1 MHGWVDMKIL
11 NTVLSLSSVLLAAGL
26 TSTAA
31 SAATYRL
38 ELKSGSTVLQSK
50 NFEFSKGLAAKGT
63 GAKGFQHPHSAGL
76 QNSNLAIE
84 IGDQVSACGT
94 YLQVKRKYEPEK
106 GTFDVVG
113 AMVTL
118 VEKSTIQSGNM
129 KAQTSDSDQIEKKND
144 VVSVKSS
151 GMDRTCTLA
160 VVK

>member
-1 MHGWVDMKIL
+1 MHFTVVMKKH
-11 NTVLSLSSVLLAAGL
+11 NVAFVLSLLLLATGP
-26 TSTAA
+26 A

-38 ELKSGSTVLQSK
+38 ELKSGSKVLQAK
-50 NFEFSKGLAAKGT
+50 NFEFSKGLAANGT
-63 GAKGFQHPHSAGL
+63 GAKGFQHPHSAGA

-94 YLQVKRKYEPEK
+94 FLQVKKKYEPQK
-106 GTFDVVG
+106 GTFEVVG